1 GNMHRM
7 GEALYAIQTVMQAKR
22 RAVERETRSAALVCA
37 GVLFE
42 ALSSKAGFRPL
53 SCFNDFLAA
62 MLRFACSADEGSAV
76 RVEATRALGKVLI
89 AGKTATE
96 TQAKEAVK
104 VLRGNLVN
112 RSPLLVLATVGALE
126 ALVFYTPFLGPEYAF
141 DAEGFVAGL
150 VPLLST
156 SVLVVRRALARLVAV
171 VVSHNIIIASAPAGQ
186 EPAARAPPLALALL
200 RVGLTSTAGRSV
212 SASRVSSSAPES
224 GPNSGQATLSWALQ
238 WLSQAFIKSS
248 ASREVCS
255 GIVDAYAVLFD
266 ELGPDVVEAQ
276 YSVILSHVLGV
287 LASATQIPS
296 STAIDSRTRS
306 PRVGFTHAIGSPG
319 NLPSQV
325 VGLVGAFDAR
335 AEADILALRNM
346 CAWLLR
352 VPLARALSESGRRV
366 AAQCIWDKW
375 LAGSL
380 PAEVR
385 AVVSVKRATMVQ
397 TLMPWRTDSN
407 AQVPGSGEVAML
419 VALQKWRMLV
429 EDLGESARALDVF
442 ESDDEEELWV
452 VPLER

>member
-1 GNMHRM
+1 M

-22 RAVERETRSAALVCA
+22 RAVERETRLAALVCA

-126 ALVFYTPFLGPEYAF
+126 ALVFYMPFLGPEYAF

-156 SVLVVRRALARLVAV
+156 SVLV
-171 VVSHNIIIASAPAGQ
+171 
-186 EPAARAPPLALALL
+186 PPLALALL
-200 RVGLTSTAGRSV
+200 RAGSTSTAGRSV
-212 SASRVSSSAPES
+212 SALRVSSSAPES

-255 GIVDAYAVLFD
+255 AIVDAYAVLFD

-296 STAIDSRTRS
+296 STAIDSRTR
-306 PRVGFTHAIGSPG
+306 
-319 NLPSQV
+319 
-325 VGLVGAFDAR
+325 

-346 CAWLLR
+346 YAWLLR

>member
-1 GNMHRM
+1 M
-7 GEALYAIQTVMQAKR
+7 GEALYAIQIVMHAKR
-22 RAVERETRSAALVCA
+22 RAAERETRLAALVCA

-42 ALSSKAGFRPL
+42 VLSSKAGFRLL

-62 MLRFACSADEGSAV
+62 MLRFARSADEGSAV

-96 TQAKEAVK
+96 AQAKEAVK

-112 RSPLLVLATVGALE
+112 RSPLLVLVMVGALE
-126 ALVFYTPFLGPEYAF
+126 ALVFYTPFLGPEHAF

-156 SVLVVRRALARLVAV
+156 SVLV
-171 VVSHNIIIASAPAGQ
+171 
-186 EPAARAPPLALALL
+186 PPLALALL
-200 RVGLTSTAGRSV
+200 RAGSTSTAGRSV
-212 SASRVSSSAPES
+212 SASRVSSSAPGS

-255 GIVDAYAVLFD
+255 GIVDAYAALFD

-276 YSVILSHVLGV
+276 YSVILSHVLGA

-296 STAIDSRTRS
+296 STAIDSRTKS
-306 PRVGFTHAIGSPG
+306 PHVGLTHAIGTPG
-319 NLPSQV
+319 NLPTQVGSQPKV
-325 VGLVGAFDAR
+325 VGLAGAFDAR

-346 CAWLLR
+346 
-352 VPLARALSESGRRV
+352 LAR
-366 AAQCIWDKW
+366 W

-385 AVVSVKRATMVQ
+385 AVVSDERATMAQ
-397 TLMPWRTDSN
+397 TLMPWRTGSN
-407 AQVPGSGEVAML
+407 AQVSGSGEVAIL
-419 VALQKWRMLV
+419 VALQEWRMLV